1 MLLQT
6 GLQLPALERWT
17 TLERLVLDQC
27 GLLTHLSLS
36 LPRLRTVS
44 LRHCRALAN
53 VTLIPSCS
61 PSHTRIFPHWLLAR
75 ALLEC
80 SITCGLDCT
89 GCCAIRWT

>member
-1 MLLQT
+1 MRFQRRFYV
-6 GLQLPALERWT
+6 GCIPQAVCPGVQLPALERWT

-53 VTLIPSCS
+53 VTPYFRDFSVVHPSGLLS
-61 PSHTRIFPHWLLAR
+61 SAGRLPAWFP
-75 ALLEC
+75 
-80 SITCGLDCT
+80 
-89 GCCAIRWT
+89 